1 MKSIIESSF
10 ISMARRP
17 ESEGF
22 PELVAATNRSL
33 ESGDA
38 LEAYRAFDD
47 GALAEVP
54 RALEA
59 YISHQRFNLA

>member
-1 MKSIIESSF
+1 MNST
-10 ISMARRP
+10 
-17 ESEGF
+17 
-22 PELVAATNRSL
+22 PELKRAARAVPPEFEAFPDLISA
-33 ESGDA
+33 EARMIDRGDA

-59 YISHQRFNLA
+59 YIGHQRFALI